1 MHAAAA
7 EADGLASLAPA
18 AARLL
23 SGETSAGSR
32 LRELVHSASL
42 CQRTA
47 PQAAAAS
54 RAFAPLPPVAYFLR
68 AAGEAGPNGGSDAA
82 AAVAWPAGLCRQAL
96 VRGVIVAHCRSGA
109 LVRLTNAWPPGV
121 APVAGQERSGARK
134 LKPST
139 LALLHASHALPAG
152 LLLPRSPALGGA
164 PAFEEVM
171 RRRAPTDATVT
182 AVALSVHDGSIV
194 DGADGGGGGRGG
206 GDNGGGGGGS
216 DGGGVRICISI
227 LGGDC
232 EASGLRPL
240 LGCSAAPPGFSTGSA
255 PSPRFLEGR
264 GACWLTLRE
273 RVEELP
279 PRPLD
284 ALRAALDIPQHAS
297 ALAPPPTR
305 THAAGAAA
313 GGRRAFESCRRE
325 QNLLWAAEAVRR
337 GVAHA
342 RAGRQAEALAAYGHA
357 LELDPSH
364 VDALV
369 ARGACLINGG
379 RLRDAIEALD
389 KAVQLDPRDANAIR
403 YRQAALDRLQPRRAD
418 AVGDGGASKQPSA
431 SAAQSHHGAASA
443 AAAAHVAATPAAL
456 VAPPA
461 PPTPAAPPAP
471 PAAAAR
477 AVLLEQMVE
486 KLQEERRAR
495 KAAKKERKRKSLK
508 EHKEKR
514 KEKRRRRSPEPGGG
528 RRHEREAAQS
538 AGAAGKDVSTDASSS
553 EGEAAEP
560 EGGDSAQGLLRRE
573 TEDRQ

>member
-47 PQAAAAS
+47 LQAAAAS

-227 LGGDC
+227 LAGDC

-369 ARGACLINGG
+369 ARGAQIPLALALTLALCTSPSAPRPACRPLQLALCTSPSRLACSPSPPFASLSLSSGRRRHSAPASVSPAGACLINGG

-389 KAVQLDPRDANAIR
+389 KANAGSL
-403 YRQAALDRLQPRRAD
+403 AL
-418 AVGDGGASKQPSA
+418 
-431 SAAQSHHGAASA
+431 
-443 AAAAHVAATPAAL
+443 
-456 VAPPA
+456 PPA
-461 PPTPAAPPAP
+461 RLSPP
-471 PAAAAR
+471 R
-477 AVLLEQMVE
+477 
-486 KLQEERRAR
+486 
-495 KAAKKERKRKSLK
+495 
-508 EHKEKR
+508 
-514 KEKRRRRSPEPGGG
+514 
-528 RRHEREAAQS
+528 
-538 AGAAGKDVSTDASSS
+538 
-553 EGEAAEP
+553 
-560 EGGDSAQGLLRRE
+560 LRCRP
-573 TEDRQ
+573 